1 MPAPTNT
8 SPASATV
15 ISSLP
20 ASITQTV
27 DDAGTTYTVWYAY
40 TATADDVELGL
51 FGYGDNTAYFVGT
64 QVYNDVSAAPATRI
78 INTGLPPDSTTGN
91 KAVQFPV
98 TPGTTYYMK
107 FAPPSGNPSPA
118 VLSLEIESFAQTT
131 APIGSIVV

>member
-40 TATADDVELGL
+40 TATADDVEIGL
-51 FGYGDNTAYFVGT
+51 FGYGDNTAYYVGT

-91 KAVQFPV
+91 KAVQVPV
-98 TPGTTYYMK
+98 TAGDAYYMT
-107 FAPPSGNPSPA
+107 FAPTTGHPSRA
-118 VLSLEIESFAQTT
+118 VLSLAIGRFTQ
-131 APIGSIVV
+131 PRGGIGSIV